1 MANALPHAIKAVR
14 ELAKPAIQDR
24 LVASLKRYRQI
35 PKLTWRQRRRLTKV
49 IGSEAAEYS
58 LMDQDPAALAEVV
71 AKALREPAAGLPRAV
86 AEALIAEYPGCV
98 DGAQQA
104 IVLAYQLRLVRQ
116 AVDAHDQ
123 QLDGIGQT
131 VADLY
136 RMSMSDPGRIDPEVL
151 LNGPLDGLKLHAD
164 YQRVRE
170 LAGSD
175 SAAAAEQLST
185 MIDRIEDANYPLLT
199 RRFRRELADLLA
211 EAGQYERAADAWLPM
226 VEDSL
231 TGGFGFGHIDACN
244 SWEAMLTC
252 NGAPRWLANRR
263 AVVIVLDHCIMGD
276 RSAASA
282 MEVAVATANAGDP
295 AGPVWLMHAAEA
307 CLTDDDAAVIKEHQ
321 QQLLAAAAAAVEPMV
336 AARLHLAVADA
347 TGNEDLWQQLLATTV
362 PGSPGTPSEVAALIS
377 ARRGRE
383 LFQEG
388 QLAEAVTSY
397 RTAAGR
403 GSQVQN
409 WQDAANWAASASVA
423 LKQTEAIDLAALS
436 SLSEQESALRD
447 AGPGSLLT
455 IGYDMRGSAAEK
467 LLEIASGN
475 SNRARTAR
483 IDLRRY
489 LRRAIVLGE
498 INNELDAHALLSQM
512 YLPLGDVGAALGHA
526 LASGD
531 VTRAGAAAAE
541 LDSYYECFAAAQ
553 SPVPNIRA
561 AGLHAA
567 FRQADLIPDDQVAS
581 WARAALNDAKAL
593 TTAAMGADPY
603 VQAYNTL
610 RGLSNRFPDDLVP
623 ELLGLIAG
631 RLPDN
636 YALLSAQIAHI
647 LIGLGR
653 HSRRHE
659 ARVADLIATAFEDAD
674 DIAYDISDAARS
686 LAAPLTLVAD
696 RLRALLAPGEY
707 RLGRRS
713 AALTLAVIGDRSPQF
728 VEYADSAVAEQLPDP
743 ATGRPAGSP
752 GNCEDAALL
761 AAALP
766 MERRVELA
774 RYCGTRVADSSADEE
789 IRTMYANACRLAAD
803 GLPAE
808 IRAELFD
815 QLFPQQLPSES
826 HHPKDVAR
834 RQFESPFSFIRMT
847 THSTEQLRRH
857 IAKALAVLATDLDRQ
872 GRLWRATQQ
881 IAMSGSAIDV
891 STVGDIGFALAKAGY
906 AAELPWE
913 AMACSSDAK
922 MRQLAA
928 ALIPYMREVD
938 PDLVT
943 NLAGDPKTPV
953 RRELAQ
959 TIVNIRNNPSG
970 DETSSHSEWVDPVV
984 ELLRGDPSYHVR
996 QTLNW

>member
-1 MANALPHAIKAVR
+1 MIKAGR
-14 ELAKPAIQDR
+14 ELAKPATQDK
-24 LVASLKRYRQI
+24 LVASLKRYREI
-35 PKLTWRQRRRLTKV
+35 PKLKWQQRRRLTKV
-49 IGSEAAEYS
+49 IGSEAAEYA
-58 LMDQDPAALAEVV
+58 LIDQDPDALAAVV
-71 AKALREPAAGLPRAV
+71 AEALREPTSGRPRAIS
-86 AEALIAEYPGCV
+86 EALIAEYPGCV

-116 AVDAHDQ
+116 TVDAHGQ
-123 QLDGIGQT
+123 QLGSIGQT

-136 RMSMSDPGRIDPEVL
+136 RMSASDPGRIDPEVL

-164 YQRVRE
+164 YQRVRV

-175 SAAAAEQLST
+175 SAAAAERLSA
-185 MIDRIEDANYPLLT
+185 MIDKIEAANYPLLT

-211 EAGQYERAADAWLPM
+211 QAGQYERAADAWLPM
-226 VEDSL
+226 VEDAL

-244 SWEAMLTC
+244 SWEAMRTC
-252 NGAPRWLANRR
+252 TSAPGWLAHRR

-282 MEVAVATANAGDP
+282 MELAVAAAAAGDP

-307 CLTDDDAAVIKEHQ
+307 CLADDATPVVEEHR
-321 QQLLAAAAAAVEPMV
+321 QLLLTKAAVAVEPMV
-336 AARLHLAVADA
+336 AARLRLAVADA
-347 TGNEDLWQQLLATTV
+347 TGDEGLWGQLMAGAV
-362 PGSPGTPSEVAALIS
+362 PGSAGTPSEAAALIL
-377 ARRGRE
+377 ARRGRK

-388 QLAEAVTSY
+388 RLDDAVTSY

-403 GSQVQN
+403 ASQVQN
-409 WQDAANWAASASVA
+409 WQDAADWAASASLA
-423 LKQTEAIDLAALS
+423 LKQTEAIDLAVLS

-455 IGYDMRGSAAEK
+455 VGYDMRGSAIEK
-467 LLEIASGN
+467 LLELAGEN
-475 SNRARTAR
+475 TNRARTTR
-483 IDLRRY
+483 VDLRRY

-531 VTRAGAAAAE
+531 VTRAGEAAAK

-567 FRQADLIPDDQVAS
+567 FCQADLIPDDHVAT
-581 WARAALNDAKAL
+581 WARAALDDAKAL

-610 RGLSNRFPDDLVP
+610 QGLANRFPDELVP
-623 ELLGLIAG
+623 ELLDLIAG

-636 YALLSAQIAHI
+636 YALLSEQITHI

-653 HSRRHE
+653 YSRNHE
-659 ARVADLIATAFEDAD
+659 ARVASLIATAFEDAD
-674 DIAYDISDAARS
+674 DIAYGISDAARS
-686 LAAPLTLVAD
+686 LVAPLTMVAD

-713 AALTLAVIGDRSPQF
+713 AALTLAVIGDSSPQF
-728 VEYADSAVAEQLPDP
+728 VEYADAVVAEQLPDP
-743 ATGRPAGSP
+743 ATDRPAGSP

-761 AAALP
+761 ATALP
-766 MERRVELA
+766 MERRIELA
-774 RYCGTRVADSSADEE
+774 RYCSTRAADTSADENT
-789 IRTMYANACRLAAD
+789 RMMYANACRLAAD

-815 QLFPQQLPSES
+815 QLFPQQAPPES
-826 HHPKDVAR
+826 QHPKDVAR
-834 RQFESPFSFIRMT
+834 RHLESPLSFIRMT
-847 THSTEQLRRH
+847 THGTERLRRH
-857 IAKALAVLATDLDRQ
+857 IAKALAALATDPDRQ
-872 GRLWRATQQ
+872 DRLWRATQQ
-881 IAMSGSAIDV
+881 IAVSGSAIDV

-906 AAELPWE
+906 AAQLPWE
-913 AMACSSDAK
+913 QMACSSEAK

-928 ALIPYMREVD
+928 ALIPYLPEVD

-943 NLAGDPKTPV
+943 NLANDPNTPV

-959 TIVNIRNNPSG
+959 TIFNICHNPSG
-970 DETSSHSEWVDPVV
+970 DDATGRHGWIDPVV
-984 ELLRGDPSYHVR
+984 EILRGDPSYRVR
-996 QTLNW
+996 QILRW